1 MAEHEG
7 MKNSCPRGLLIV
19 VWIQTRPPVSFSPP
33 TLTSAQNVII
43 PRRRLEENPLGFR
56 RRQRYGEKPLYQYE
70 VSIMRIIILFC
81 KELWDFITWFL
92 SVMIERCVLWA
103 NRRKQALKSFPCCL
117 AFLLPRETP
126 QGRRRFWPDWPL
138 SASQTSGE
146 PDSCPHFIGIH
157 SIRFSSVAKNQ
168 DISASYWTRGLED
181 PWEGRRKTHA
191 NVPSHEAK
199 AAFWPLPLSPKEKPP
214 SISDHVN
221 GPLQYLMFLYG
232 VLTIECR
239 KGMHIWL
246 LGRVRI
252 HLPNRAMHSDVE
264 WEGLMKARANS
275 GAKPALF
282 YPRWTQALKWGWGI
296 CLH

>member
-146 PDSCPHFIGIH
+146 PEFLSTFHRHTQYTLQFSRQKSGHISIILDTWSRGSLGREKENSCKCSEPRSQGCFLTTPTLPKG
-157 SIRFSSVAKNQ
+157 
-168 DISASYWTRGLED
+168 
-181 PWEGRRKTHA
+181 
-191 NVPSHEAK
+191 EA
-199 AAFWPLPLSPKEKPP
+199 AINFWP
-214 SISDHVN
+214 
-221 GPLQYLMFLYG
+221 
-232 VLTIECR
+232 C
-239 KGMHIWL
+239 
-246 LGRVRI
+246 
-252 HLPNRAMHSDVE
+252 
-264 WEGLMKARANS
+264 
-275 GAKPALF
+275 
-282 YPRWTQALKWGWGI
+282 
-296 CLH
+296 